1 MSNFIGFW
9 MRERG
14 RGGGRKGERDGFNG
28 VSRIR
33 MLVKDMS
40 PAALERESC
49 DIKSSTGRGGCLLE
63 WFLGFNTAAK
73 RI

>member
-14 RGGGRKGERDGFNG
+14 RGRKAERDGFNG

-33 MLVKDMS
+33 MLVKDMI
-40 PAALERESC
+40 PVGLERESC
-49 DIKSSTGRGGCLLE
+49 DLKREGGCLLE